1 MSSVSNKFGI
11 AKSELLDPTSSNA
24 AIKQA
29 HAETH
34 VIQEAKE
41 HFSAH
46 GVNLEAFN
54 EKDRGD
60 TTLLVKNLPFELKA
74 EDLQTLFSAYGSISK
89 MIVPPSGTI
98 AIVQFNDAYH
108 ARSAFKELAYTKVKG
123 SVLFLEKAPRNLF
136 TAGNPRVNE
145 TVAKVPATD
154 LKNQGGEQ
162 AAGDS
167 STLFVRNL
175 SFSTTTAR
183 LRETFE
189 PIEGLLSAKVKTK
202 SDPQKTGHFL
212 SMGFGF
218 LQYRTKQQA
227 QAALSAMDGYELDG
241 HRLQVRF
248 SQKVISAAEER
259 RKEDHVKNSN
269 GKRTKIIIKNLP
281 FEVSKKDV
289 RSLFGSY
296 GQLRSVRVP
305 KKFNMSTR
313 GFAFAE
319 FVTPREAENAMNS
332 LRDTHLLGR
341 KLVLEFAIEEAT
353 DPEKEIANM
362 QKRVGNQADKVAL
375 QRLTGTGRQK
385 LHTGEADELQSS

>member
-1 MSSVSNKFGI
+1 MSDRFGI
-11 AKSELLDPTSSNA
+11 AKSELLDPTSSSA

-34 VIQEAKE
+34 VIQEAKD

-46 GVNLEAFN
+46 GVNLDAFN

-60 TTLLVKNLPFELKA
+60 TALLVKNIPYELKA
-74 EDLQTLFSAYGSISK
+74 EDLRTLFSAYGSISK
-89 MIVPPSGTI
+89 MLVPPSGTI
-98 AIVQFNDAYH
+98 AIVEFDHAYH

-123 SVLFLEKAPRNLF
+123 SILFLEKAPRSLF
-136 TAGNPRVNE
+136 ARGKPRVNE
-145 TVAKVPATD
+145 MVANVPATD

-183 LRETFE
+183 LREAFE

-202 SDPQKTGHFL
+202 ADPRQPGHFL

-218 LQYRTKQQA
+218 LEFCTKQQA
-227 QAALSAMDGYELDG
+227 QAALSAMDGCDLDG

-248 SQKVISAAEER
+248 SQKVINADEER
-259 RKEDHVKNSN
+259 RKEDHVKRSN
-269 GKRTKIIIKNLP
+269 CKRTKIIIKNLP

-289 RSLFGSY
+289 RSLFGPY
-296 GQLRSVRVP
+296 GQLRSVRLP
-305 KKFNMSTR
+305 KRFNMSTR

-319 FVTPREAENAMNS
+319 FVTPREAENAMS
-332 LRDTHLLGR
+332 ALTDTHLLGR
-341 KLVLEFAIEEAT
+341 RLVLEFATEVAT
-353 DPEKEIANM
+353 DPEEEIAHM
-362 QKRVGNQADKVAL
+362 QRRVGNQADKVAL

-385 LHTGEADELQSS
+385 FNTGEADELQGS

>member
-1 MSSVSNKFGI
+1 MSSMSERLGI
-11 AKSELLDPTSSNA
+11 TKSELLDPTSSNA

-34 VIQEAKE
+34 VIQEAKD

-46 GVNLEAFN
+46 GVNLDAFN

-60 TTLLVKNLPFELKA
+60 TALLVKNLPYGLKV
-74 EDLQTLFSAYGSISK
+74 EDLRSLFSAHGSISK
-89 MIVPPSGTI
+89 ILMPPSGTI
-98 AIVQFNDAYH
+98 AIVEFDHAYH

-123 SVLFLEKAPRNLF
+123 SILFLEKAPRRLF
-136 TAGNPRVNE
+136 ARGNIQLNE
-145 TVAKVPATD
+145 MVAKVPATD
-154 LKNQGGEQ
+154 VKNQGGEP

-175 SFSTTTAR
+175 NFSTTTAR

-189 PIEGLLSAKVKTK
+189 PLEGLLSAKVKTK
-202 SDPQKTGHFL
+202 PDPQKPGQLL

-218 LQYRTKQQA
+218 LEFCTKQQA
-227 QAALSAMDGYELDG
+227 QAALSAMDGYDLDG
-241 HRLQVRF
+241 HRLQVKF
-248 SQKVISAAEER
+248 SQKIINADEGR
-259 RKEDHVKNSN
+259 QKDDHVKRSNS
-269 GKRTKIIIKNLP
+269 KRAKIIIKNLP

-289 RSLFGSY
+289 RSLFGPY

-305 KKFNMSTR
+305 KKFDMSTR

-319 FVTPREAENAMNS
+319 FVTSREAENAMS
-332 LRDTHLLGR
+332 ALRDTHLLGR
-341 KLVLEFAIEEAT
+341 RLVLEFATGEVK
-353 DPEKEIANM
+353 DPEEEIANM

-385 LHTGEADELQSS
+385 FNTGDELRSN

>member
-1 MSSVSNKFGI
+1 MSSMSEKFGI
-11 AKSELLDPTSSNA
+11 AKSELLIPTSSNA

-29 HAETH
+29 HAETY
-34 VIQEAKE
+34 VIQEAKD

-46 GVNLEAFN
+46 GVNLDAFN

-60 TTLLVKNLPFELKA
+60 TTLLVKNLPYELNV
-74 EDLQTLFSAYGSISK
+74 EDLRTLFSAYGSISK
-89 MIVPPSGTI
+89 IIVPPSGTI
-98 AIVQFNDAYH
+98 AIIEFDHAYH
-108 ARSAFKELAYTKVKG
+108 ARSAFKELAYKKIKG
-123 SVLFLEKAPRNLF
+123 SILFLEKAPKNLF
-136 TAGNPRVNE
+136 TAGNSQISGM
-145 TVAKVPATD
+145 VANVPATD
-154 LKNQGGEQ
+154 LKIQGGEQ
-162 AAGDS
+162 GAGDS

-175 SFSTTTAR
+175 NFSTTSAR

-189 PIEGLLSAKVKTK
+189 PIEGLLSATVKTK
-202 SDPQKTGHFL
+202 PDPQKPRHIL

-218 LQYRTKQQA
+218 LEYRTKQQA
-227 QAALSAMDGYELDG
+227 QAALMAMDGYCLDG

-248 SQKVISAAEER
+248 SQKVINAAEER
-259 RKEDHVKNSN
+259 RKDDRVKILN

-289 RSLFGSY
+289 RSLFGPY

-305 KKFNMSTR
+305 KRFNMSTR

-319 FVTPREAENAMNS
+319 FVTPREAENAMIA

-341 KLVLEFAIEEAT
+341 RLVLDFATEEAT
-353 DPEKEIANM
+353 DPEEEIANM
-362 QKRVGNQADKVAL
+362 QRRVGKQADKVAL

-385 LHTGEADELQSS
+385 LNTGEADELQSS